1 MARRDDAVARRWARL
16 SSLFDAALE
25 LPREARAAYAA
36 TECADDPAMRR
47 ELERML
53 DAADTDGFLD
63 ESLDVAAL
71 TAPPATERISER
83 LRASISD
90 RYVIEHEVGRGGMGA
105 IYLAH
110 ELKHQRSVILK
121 VLRPDV
127 AAEVGRHRF
136 EAEVR
141 IAAQLAHPHIVPLLD
156 SGEAD
161 GLLYFV
167 MPRIPGETLRARL
180 KQRGQLPVPDAMRLL
195 RDIADALMHAH
206 EAGVVHRD
214 LKPENVLCSGDH
226 AFLLDFG
233 IAQWTEAGETR
244 ITNTGHAVG
253 TPRYMAPEQA
263 AGQAVD
269 HRADL
274 YAWGIV
280 AREMLLGPRANELD
294 IATSRSDVP
303 PALASLIHRCLVPD
317 AKHRPR
323 SAGTLVAALDA
334 IMSGGG
340 ALPLPPAGHEAT
352 PRRPMLRIAG
362 WGIAAAALMAA
373 TWLLVRPP
381 TTLGAGDLRMP
392 IAVAPFR
399 DESADSGLA
408 IRGRLA
414 GAWITQGLHE
424 TGLFQ
429 VVPWPAVLEAT
440 DGAPDALG
448 AMRERL
454 AVGTVVS
461 GSFFQT
467 GDELAL
473 QVEVRDAR
481 RGTLLA
487 ALRPVTVPRDSS
499 ALAIRLVRERVMGAL
514 AARRDPR
521 FAGVAALLEHPPTF
535 ESYRAFE
542 RALGDFNA
550 QRYRESIPGFRRA
563 FELDSGFISPVV
575 YAAQAAWNTTQ
586 LPLLDTLLATLDAR
600 RSELTD
606 YHDGVR
612 TFLRAVY
619 SGDGVTAF
627 DAASRA
633 ARLAPQSRAAFD
645 AGVVAFWLGRPVEA
659 RERLEALDP
668 DRGAMLGWPSYW
680 TNLAHARHLTG
691 DHGGEVRA
699 AQRMRIRHP
708 ATRVA
713 WTLEARALAALAAT
727 AGSPDAKRAALRSLD
742 SLLAVADTLDAD
754 TYWSRGSMLTVA
766 GEELSA
772 HGDTTTGRV
781 YLVRAEEWL
790 RGRLALDGENID
802 HLFWRGTAL
811 YSLARFP
818 EAHAVL
824 ARHRALVPDRR
835 SSAELEALAAERMGR
850 RGAFEALPPST
861 SYGLAERYVA
871 ESRLAAARGD
881 AGVARDRMRDA
892 LRAGYRR
899 WPWLH
904 GTAWRDFSA
913 VSGDTALARLIGLSH
928 R

>member
-1 MARRDDAVARRWARL
+1 MVRDDAAARRWERL
-16 SSLFDAALE
+16 SALFDAALE
-25 LPREARAAYAA
+25 LPREARAAYVAA
-36 TECADDPAMRR
+36 QCADDPVLRE

-53 DAADTDGFLD
+53 DAAETDGFLD
-63 ESLDVAAL
+63 ASLDVAGL
-71 TAPPATERISER
+71 TAPAAQERISER
-83 LRASISD
+83 LRSSIAD
-90 RYVIEHEVGRGGMGA
+90 RYRIEHEVGRGGMGA

-127 AAEVGRHRF
+127 AAEVGRQRF

-180 KQRGQLPVPDAMRLL
+180 KQRGQLPVTDAMRLL
-195 RDIADALMHAH
+195 RDIADALLHAH

-233 IAQWTEAGETR
+233 IAQWTEMGETR
-244 ITNTGHAVG
+244 ITNAGHAVG

-294 IATSRSDVP
+294 IETSRSDVP
-303 PALASLIHRCLVPD
+303 APLASLIYRCLAPD
-317 AKHRPR
+317 PKHRPR

-340 ALPLPPAGHEAT
+340 ALPAPQLIPERRSPAV
-352 PRRPMLRIAG
+352 RIAG
-362 WGIAAAALMAA
+362 WGIAAAVVMAT

-399 DESADSGLA
+399 EESADSGLA

-440 DGAPDALG
+440 DGAPDVLAAL
-448 AMRERL
+448 RQRL
-454 AVGTVVS
+454 QAGTVVT
-461 GSFFQT
+461 GSFFET

-487 ALRPVTVPRDSS
+487 ALQPVTVPRDSS

-542 RALGDFNA
+542 RALAQFNA

-563 FELDSGFISPVV
+563 FALDSGFISPVV

-600 RSELTD
+600 RGELTD

-612 TFLRAVY
+612 AFLRAVY
-619 SGDGVTAF
+619 AGDGVGAF

-633 ARLAPQSRAAFD
+633 AQLAPQSRAAFD
-645 AGVVAFWLGRPVEA
+645 AAVVAFWLGRPAIA
-659 RERLEALDP
+659 RERIEAIDP

-691 DHGGEVRA
+691 DHAAEVRA
-699 AQRMRIRHP
+699 AQQMRVRHP
-708 ATRVA
+708 TTRVA

-727 AGSPDAKRAALRSLD
+727 SRSVEAMRSLD
-742 SLLAVADTLDAD
+742 SLLAAADTLDRD
-754 TYWSRGSMLTVA
+754 VYWSQGSMLLTA
-766 GEELSA
+766 GEELAA
-772 HGDTTTGRV
+772 HGDTVAGKA
-781 YLVRAEEWL
+781 LLQRAAEWSRAQLARAPENVDHLEWL
-790 RGRLALDGENID
+790 AGAAYGLGRWD
-802 HLFWRGTAL
+802 
-811 YSLARFP
+811 
-818 EAHAVL
+818 EAYKAYRDL
-824 ARHRALVPDRR
+824 SRLSPQSNRWGA
-835 SSAELEALAAERMGR
+835 LEALAAER
-850 RGAFEALPPST
+850 
-861 SYGLAERYVA
+861 
-871 ESRLAAARGD
+871 
-881 AGVARDRMRDA
+881 AGVAGALSRVEIPPPYDVARLRVVEARAAAAAGDVERARERMREA
-892 LRAGYRR
+892 LRVGHRA

-904 GTAWRDFSA
+904 NGGWRDFS
-913 VSGDTALARLIGLSH
+913 VVRSDTALARLIGLSA